1 MREFDG
7 DIEEPQDIDD
17 KPEDLFDATAFDKTA
32 LCKLDAI
39 FGDKLTLR

>member
-7 DIEEPQDIDD
+7 DIEEPKDLDD
-17 KPEDLFDATAFDKTA
+17 EPDDGLDTSAFDKTT

-39 FGDKLTLR
+39 FGDKLTVR